1 MTRNWTDKAGKLWE
15 NFCSVVLQ
23 VLTVDLLSLSVI
35 EELPADLSLVCLL
48 MCYRKKSFD
57 KVQYSHLC
65 VILLQAAGRHQCSY
79 LISLQKQEFLLQG
92 GDHTWLK
99 GLSRIPQKLRDLY
112 EINKIL
118 AHRPWLLTKSHI
130 EVKTIHLALVLHL
143 SCISEKVHVN
153 RKGINQNDIL

>member
-1 MTRNWTDKAGKLWE
+1 MWE
-15 NFCSVVLQ
+15 NVCSVVVQ
-23 VLTVDLLSLSVI
+23 VLAVDLLSLSVI
-35 EELPADLSLVCLL
+35 EVLPADLNLVYLL
-48 MCYRKKSFD
+48 ICCRKRSFD
-57 KVQYSHLC
+57 KAQYSHLC
-65 VILLQAAGRHQCSY
+65 VISLQAAGRHQCSY

-130 EVKTIHLALVLHL
+130 EVKTVHPALVLRP
-143 SCISEKVHVN
+143 SCTSEKV
-153 RKGINQNDIL
+153 GIN

>member
-1 MTRNWTDKAGKLWE
+1 MGKFLQCDGAGTGSRLTFTFCNQSTSDRFKPSVLTD
-15 NFCSVVLQ
+15 VLQ
-23 VLTVDLLSLSVI
+23 
-35 EELPADLSLVCLL
+35 EE
-48 MCYRKKSFD
+48 KSFD
-57 KVQYSHLC
+57 KVQYSHLW
-65 VILLQAAGRHQCSY
+65 VMLLQAAGRHQCSY

-130 EVKTIHLALVLHL
+130 EVKTVHPAL
-143 SCISEKVHVN
+143 EE
-153 RKGINQNDIL
+153 

>member
-1 MTRNWTDKAGKLWE
+1 ML
-15 NFCSVVLQ
+15 SVE
-23 VLTVDLLSLSVI
+23 LLSLSVI
-35 EELPADLSLVCLL
+35 EVLPADINLVCLL
-48 MCYRKKSFD
+48 MYCKKKSFG
-57 KVQYSHLC
+57 KVEYSHLC

-92 GDHTWLK
+92 GDHTGLK

-130 EVKTIHLALVLHL
+130 EVKTVHPALVLHP
-143 SCISEKVHVN
+143 SCISGGGECA
-153 RKGINQNDIL
+153 

>member
-1 MTRNWTDKAGKLWE
+1 MWWCRCWQYPYFHFLKSK
-15 NFCSVVLQ
+15 V
-23 VLTVDLLSLSVI
+23 
-35 EELPADLSLVCLL
+35 LPADLSLLCLL
-48 MCYRKKSFD
+48 MCCKKKSFD
-57 KVQYSHLC
+57 KMQYSHFCLL
-65 VILLQAAGRHQCSY
+65 LLQAAGRHQCSY

-130 EVKTIHLALVLHL
+130 EVKQYTQHSFYTLVVFL
-143 SCISEKVHVN
+143 K
-153 RKGINQNDIL
+153 KWA

>member
-1 MTRNWTDKAGKLWE
+1 MLA
-15 NFCSVVLQ
+15 
-23 VLTVDLLSLSVI
+23 VDLLSLSVI
-35 EELPADLSLVCLL
+35 KVLPAVLSLVCLL
-48 MCYRKKSFD
+48 ICCRKKSFD
-57 KVQYSHLC
+57 KLQYSHLC

-130 EVKTIHLALVLHL
+130 EVKTVHPVLVLHL
-143 SCISEKVHVN
+143 SCISEKVRVN
-153 RKGINQNDIL
+153 RKGINQNNIL